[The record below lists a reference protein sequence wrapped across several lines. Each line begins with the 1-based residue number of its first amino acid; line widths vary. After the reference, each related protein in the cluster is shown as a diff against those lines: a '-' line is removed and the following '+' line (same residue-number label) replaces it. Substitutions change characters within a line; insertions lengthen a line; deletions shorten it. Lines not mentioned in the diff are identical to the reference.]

1 MILRKKN
8 ILRKSFVTRKDINKM
23 TEHPYM
29 LSNKTVTIILN
40 GKQFTY
46 TSSQPYF
53 DELKKLLSQPKDK
66 IQWNKVVDIINA
78 EEHLINYT
86 GKNISVCNGRFY
98 YRNQEG
104 TTIELAENAIINRIL
119 DMQNK
124 RKPFDNMLKFLDNLA
139 ANPDIIAI
147 NELYLFLSDCDMPI
161 TDDGHFLAYKK
172 IRKDYTDCYTGTICN
187 KIGSLVTMLREN
199 VDNDRTRTCSNGL
212 HFCAKGYLPHFS
224 SSDDIV
230 VAVKINPADVVSIPA
245 DYNNMKGR
253 CCKYYV
259 VAELDENQSLNDF
272 VSAKTDVQYIVT
284 AENPDNIIVP
294 YKSQENTEKF
304 EKMINTVE
312 QIEEPE
318 EIKEKLDEEV
328 VFVANETPEPE
339 KTDVVINTD
348 DDEETDFAS
357 LDKPYIGT
365 VKGFLKDVG
374 RESRVVNRDYYISTS
389 LGVSL
394 YRFIKTVGDKAFTFI
409 KKISKAVKKD
419 TIKKVS
425 EEPVKKSNL
434 TTEVLFDNGSLKVEK
449 VTNNSD
455 STFWNVHGTV
465 KEFLRKFPK
474 EKRVA
479 NVKMFFFNNA
489 GMKVYRFEGKTSEKV
504 FKQID

>member
-1 MILRKKN
+1 
-8 ILRKSFVTRKDINKM
+8 M

-66 IQWNKVVDIINA
+66 IKWDEVVDIINA

-98 YRNQEG
+98 YRNTEG

-119 DMQNK
+119 DMQSK

-139 ANPDIIAI
+139 ANPDIVAI

-187 KIGSLVTMLREN
+187 KVGTLVTMLRDN

-212 HFCAKGYLPHFS
+212 HFCAKGYLPHFG
-224 SSDDIV
+224 DDDEVI
-230 VAVKINPADVVSIPA
+230 VAVKVNPADVVSIPA
-245 DYNNMKGR
+245 DYHNMKGR
-253 CCKYYV
+253 CCQYYV
-259 VAELDENQSLNDF
+259 VSELNENQSLEDF
-272 VSAKTDVQYIVT
+272 VSVETDVQRVVT
-284 AENPDNIIVP
+284 AENPDNVIIPLTAKKQDFV
-294 YKSQENTEKF
+294 KEENK
-304 EKMINTVE
+304 
-312 QIEEPE
+312 PE
-318 EIKEKLDEEV
+318 ETAD
-328 VFVANETPEPE
+328 
-339 KTDVVINTD
+339 VINTNSD
-348 DDEETDFAS
+348 DETDFAS
-357 LDKPYIGT
+357 LDNPYIGT

-374 RESRVVNRDYYISTS
+374 RESRVVDRDYYISTS

-409 KKISKAVKKD
+409 KKISKAVNKKAE
-419 TIKKVS
+419 KKV
-425 EEPVKKSNL
+425 EKAVEPVKASNKSD
-434 TTEVLFDNGSLKVEK
+434 VLFDNGSLKVEK
-449 VTNNSD
+449 VTEND
-455 STFWNVHGTV
+455 ATYLNVYGTV

-474 EKRVA
+474 EQRIPDI
-479 NVKMFFFNNA
+479 KMFFHNNS
-489 GMKVYRFEGKTSEKV
+489 GTKTYQFVGKTSEKV

>member
-8 ILRKSFVTRKDINKM
+8 ILQKSFVTRKDINKM

-66 IQWNKVVDIINA
+66 IKWNEVVDIINA
-78 EEHLINYT
+78 EEHLINYS
-86 GKNISVCNGRFY
+86 GKNIYVCNGRFY
-98 YRNQEG
+98 YRNTEG

-119 DMQNK
+119 DMQSK
-124 RKPFDNMLKFLDNLA
+124 RKPFDKMLKFLDNLA

-187 KIGSLVTMLREN
+187 KVGTLVTMLRDN

-212 HFCAKGYLPHFS
+212 HFCAKGYLPHFG
-224 SSDDIV
+224 DNDEVI
-230 VAVKINPADVVSIPA
+230 VAVKVNPADVVSIPA
-245 DYNNMKGR
+245 DYHNMKGR

-259 VAELDENQSLNDF
+259 VSELDENQSLEDF
-272 VSAKTDVQYIVT
+272 VSVETDVQRVVT
-284 AENPDNIIVP
+284 AENPDNIIIPLTAKKQDFV
-294 YKSQENTEKF
+294 KEENK
-304 EKMINTVE
+304 
-312 QIEEPE
+312 PE
-318 EIKEKLDEEV
+318 ETAD
-328 VFVANETPEPE
+328 
-339 KTDVVINTD
+339 VINTNSD
-348 DDEETDFAS
+348 NETDFAS

-374 RESRVVNRDYYISTS
+374 RESRVVDRDYYISTS

-409 KKISKAVKKD
+409 KKISKAVNKK
-419 TIKKVS
+419 TEKKV
-425 EEPVKKSNL
+425 EKAVEPVKSSNKSD
-434 TTEVLFDNGSLKVEK
+434 VLFDNGSLKVEK
-449 VTNNSD
+449 VTEND
-455 STFWNVHGTV
+455 ATYLNVYGTV

-474 EKRVA
+474 EQRIPDI
-479 NVKMFFFNNA
+479 KMFFHNNS
-489 GMKVYRFEGKTSEKV
+489 GTKTYQFVGKTSEKV

>member
-8 ILRKSFVTRKDINKM
+8 ILRKSSVTRKDINKM

-66 IQWNKVVDIINA
+66 IKWDEVVDIINA

-98 YRNQEG
+98 YRNTEG

-119 DMQNK
+119 DMQSK

-139 ANPDIIAI
+139 ANPDIVAI

-187 KIGSLVTMLREN
+187 RVGTLVTMLRDN

-212 HFCAKGYLPHFS
+212 HFCAKGYLPHFG
-224 SSDDIV
+224 DDDEVI
-230 VAVKINPADVVSIPA
+230 VAVKVNPADVVSIPA
-245 DYNNMKGR
+245 DYHNMKGR
-253 CCKYYV
+253 CCQYYV
-259 VAELDENQSLNDF
+259 VSELNENQSLEDF
-272 VSAKTDVQYIVT
+272 VSIETDVQRIVT
-284 AENPDNIIVP
+284 AENPNNVIAP
-294 YKSQENTEKF
+294 LTAKKSEE
-304 EKMINTVE
+304 TV
-312 QIEEPE
+312 
-318 EIKEKLDEEV
+318 D
-328 VFVANETPEPE
+328 
-339 KTDVVINTD
+339 VINTNS
-348 DDEETDFAS
+348 DEETDFAS

-374 RESRVVNRDYYISTS
+374 RESRVVDRDYYISTS

-409 KKISKAVKKD
+409 KKISKAVNNKAE
-419 TIKKVS
+419 KKV
-425 EEPVKKSNL
+425 EKAVEPVKASNKSD
-434 TTEVLFDNGSLKVEK
+434 VLFDNGSLKVEK
-449 VTNNSD
+449 VTEND
-455 STFWNVHGTV
+455 ATYLNVYGTV

-474 EKRVA
+474 EQRIPDI
-479 NVKMFFFNNA
+479 KMFFHNNS
-489 GMKVYRFEGKTSEKV
+489 GTKTYQFVGKTSEKV

>member
-1 MILRKKN
+1 
-8 ILRKSFVTRKDINKM
+8 M

-53 DELKKLLSQPKDK
+53 DELKKLLSQPTDK
-66 IQWNKVVDIINA
+66 IKWDEVVDIINA

-98 YRNQEG
+98 YRNTEG

-119 DMQNK
+119 DMQSK

-139 ANPDIIAI
+139 ANPDIVAI

-187 KIGSLVTMLREN
+187 KVGTLVTMLRDN

-212 HFCAKGYLPHFS
+212 HFCAKGYLPHFG
-224 SSDDIV
+224 DDDEVI
-230 VAVKINPADVVSIPA
+230 VAVKVNPADVVSIPA
-245 DYNNMKGR
+245 DYHNMKGR
-253 CCKYYV
+253 CCQYYV
-259 VAELDENQSLNDF
+259 VSELNENQSLEDF
-272 VSAKTDVQYIVT
+272 VSVETDVQRVVT
-284 AENPDNIIVP
+284 AENPDNVIIPLTAKKQDFV
-294 YKSQENTEKF
+294 KEENK
-304 EKMINTVE
+304 
-312 QIEEPE
+312 PE
-318 EIKEKLDEEV
+318 ETAD
-328 VFVANETPEPE
+328 
-339 KTDVVINTD
+339 VINTNSD
-348 DDEETDFAS
+348 DETDFAS
-357 LDKPYIGT
+357 LDNPYIGT

-374 RESRVVNRDYYISTS
+374 RESRVVDRDYYISTS

-409 KKISKAVKKD
+409 KKISKAVNKKAE
-419 TIKKVS
+419 KKV
-425 EEPVKKSNL
+425 EKAVEPVKASNKSD
-434 TTEVLFDNGSLKVEK
+434 VLFDNGSLKVEK
-449 VTNNSD
+449 VTEND
-455 STFWNVHGTV
+455 ATYLNVYGTV

-474 EKRVA
+474 EQRIPDI
-479 NVKMFFFNNA
+479 KMFFHNNS
-489 GMKVYRFEGKTSEKV
+489 GTKTYQFVGKTSEKV

>member
-1 MILRKKN
+1 MILRRKN
-8 ILRKSFVTRKDINKM
+8 FLRMSSVTRKDINKM

-66 IQWNKVVDIINA
+66 IKWNEVVDIINA

-98 YRNQEG
+98 YRNTEG

-119 DMQNK
+119 DMQSK

-187 KIGSLVTMLREN
+187 KVGTVVTMLRDN

-212 HFCAKGYLPHFS
+212 HFCAKGYLPHFG
-224 SSDDIV
+224 DNDEVIV
-230 VAVKINPADVVSIPA
+230 VVKVNPADVVSIPA

-259 VAELDENQSLNDF
+259 VAELNEKQSLEDF
-272 VSAKTDVQYIVT
+272 VSIETDVQRIVT
-284 AENPDNIIVP
+284 AENPNNIIIPLTTKKQDFV
-294 YKSQENTEKF
+294 KEENK
-304 EKMINTVE
+304 
-312 QIEEPE
+312 PE
-318 EIKEKLDEEV
+318 ETAD
-328 VFVANETPEPE
+328 
-339 KTDVVINTD
+339 VINTSSD
-348 DDEETDFAS
+348 DETDFAS
-357 LDKPYIGT
+357 LDNPYIGT

-374 RESRVVNRDYYISTS
+374 RESRVVDRDYYISTS

-409 KKISKAVKKD
+409 KKISKAVNKK
-419 TIKKVS
+419 TKKKV
-425 EEPVKKSNL
+425 EKTVEPVKTSFKSD
-434 TTEVLFDNGSLKVEK
+434 VLFDNGSLSVKK
-449 VTNNSD
+449 VTVNDAIYLDVN
-455 STFWNVHGTV
+455 GTV

-474 EKRVA
+474 EQRVPDI
-479 NVKMFFFNNA
+479 KMFFHNKSGTKTYQFI
-489 GMKVYRFEGKTSEKV
+489 GKTSEKV

>member
-8 ILRKSFVTRKDINKM
+8 ILQESSVTRKDINKM

-53 DELKKLLSQPKDK
+53 DELKKLLSQPTDK
-66 IQWNKVVDIINA
+66 IKWDEVVDIINA

-98 YRNQEG
+98 YRNTEG

-119 DMQNK
+119 DMQSK

-139 ANPDIIAI
+139 ANPDIVAI

-187 KIGSLVTMLREN
+187 KVGTLVTMLRDN

-212 HFCAKGYLPHFS
+212 HFCAKGYLPHFG
-224 SSDDIV
+224 DDDEVI
-230 VAVKINPADVVSIPA
+230 VAVKVNPADVVSIPA
-245 DYNNMKGR
+245 DYHNMKGR
-253 CCKYYV
+253 CCQYYV
-259 VAELDENQSLNDF
+259 VSELNENQSLEDF
-272 VSAKTDVQYIVT
+272 VSVETDVQRVVT
-284 AENPDNIIVP
+284 AENPDNVIIPLTAKKQDFV
-294 YKSQENTEKF
+294 KEENK
-304 EKMINTVE
+304 
-312 QIEEPE
+312 PE
-318 EIKEKLDEEV
+318 ETAD
-328 VFVANETPEPE
+328 
-339 KTDVVINTD
+339 VINTNSD
-348 DDEETDFAS
+348 DETDFAS
-357 LDKPYIGT
+357 LDNPYIGT

-374 RESRVVNRDYYISTS
+374 RESRVVDRDYYISTS

-409 KKISKAVKKD
+409 KKISKAVNKKAE
-419 TIKKVS
+419 KKV
-425 EEPVKKSNL
+425 EKAVEPVKASNKSD
-434 TTEVLFDNGSLKVEK
+434 VLFDNGSLKVEK
-449 VTNNSD
+449 VTEND
-455 STFWNVHGTV
+455 ATYLNVYGTV

-474 EKRVA
+474 EQRIPDI
-479 NVKMFFFNNA
+479 KMFFHNNS
-489 GMKVYRFEGKTSEKV
+489 GTKTYQFVGKTSEKV

>member
-53 DELKKLLSQPKDK
+53 DELKKLLSQPNNK

-98 YRNQEG
+98 YKNTEG

-187 KIGSLVTMLREN
+187 KVGSLVTMLREN

-230 VAVKINPADVVSIPA
+230 VAVKVNPADVVS
-245 DYNNMKGR
+245 
-253 CCKYYV
+253 
-259 VAELDENQSLNDF
+259 S
-272 VSAKTDVQYIVT
+272 
-284 AENPDNIIVP
+284 PD
-294 YKSQENTEKF
+294 
-304 EKMINTVE
+304 
-312 QIEEPE
+312 
-318 EIKEKLDEEV
+318 
-328 VFVANETPEPE
+328 
-339 KTDVVINTD
+339 
-348 DDEETDFAS
+348 
-357 LDKPYIGT
+357 
-365 VKGFLKDVG
+365 
-374 RESRVVNRDYYISTS
+374 
-389 LGVSL
+389 
-394 YRFIKTVGDKAFTFI
+394 
-409 KKISKAVKKD
+409 
-419 TIKKVS
+419 
-425 EEPVKKSNL
+425 
-434 TTEVLFDNGSLKVEK
+434 
-449 VTNNSD
+449 
-455 STFWNVHGTV
+455 
-465 KEFLRKFPK
+465 
-474 EKRVA
+474 
-479 NVKMFFFNNA
+479 
-489 GMKVYRFEGKTSEKV
+489 
-504 FKQID
+504 

>member
-1 MILRKKN
+1 M
-8 ILRKSFVTRKDINKM
+8 SFVKRKDFNKM
-23 TEHPYM
+23 ANEHPYM

-46 TSSQPYF
+46 TNSQSYF
-53 DELKKLLSQPKDK
+53 DELKKLLSKPEDE
-66 IQWNKVVDIINA
+66 IDWDEVINIINA
-78 EEHLINYT
+78 EKHLINYT
-86 GKNISVCNGRFY
+86 GKNIFVCNGRFY

-119 DMQNK
+119 DMQSN

-139 ANPDIIAI
+139 ANPDIVAI
-147 NELYLFLSDCDMPI
+147 SELYLFLSDCDLPI
-161 TDDGHFLAYKK
+161 TDDGYFLAYKK
-172 IRKDYTDCYTGTICN
+172 IKKDYTDCFTGKICN
-187 KIGSLVTMLREN
+187 KVGSLVTMLREN
-199 VDNDRTRTCSNGL
+199 VDNDRTKTCSNGL

-230 VAVKINPADVVSIPA
+230 VVVKINPADVVSIPA

-259 VAELDENQSLNDF
+259 VAELTNNQSLNDF
-272 VSAKTDVQYIVT
+272 VSEKTDVAFIVT

-294 YKSQENTEKF
+294 YKSQENTEEF

-318 EIKEKLDEEV
+318 EIKEKLDEDV
-328 VFVANETPEPE
+328 VFVANVTPKQE
-339 KTDVVINTD
+339 KTDDTINTVD
-348 DDEETDFAS
+348 DKGTDFAS
-357 LDKPYIGT
+357 LNKPYVGT
-365 VKGFLKDVG
+365 VKGFLKDVN
-374 RESRVVNRDYYISTS
+374 RESRVVDRDYYISTS

-409 KKISKAVKKD
+409 KKISKAVNKKAE
-419 TIKKVS
+419 KKVKKAV
-425 EEPVKKSNL
+425 EPVKSSNKSD
-434 TTEVLFDNGSLKVEK
+434 VLFDNGSLKVEK
-449 VTNNSD
+449 VTEND
-455 STFWNVHGTV
+455 ATYLNVYGTV

-474 EKRVA
+474 EQRIPDI
-479 NVKMFFFNNA
+479 KMFFHNNS
-489 GMKVYRFEGKTSEKV
+489 GTKTYQFVGKTSEKV

>member
-8 ILRKSFVTRKDINKM
+8 ILRNSSVTRKDINKM

-53 DELKKLLSQPKDK
+53 DELKKLLSQPTDK
-66 IQWNKVVDIINA
+66 IKWDEVVDIINA

-98 YRNQEG
+98 YRNTEG

-119 DMQNK
+119 DMQSK

-139 ANPDIIAI
+139 ANPDIVAI
-147 NELYLFLSDCDMPI
+147 NELYLFLSDCNMPI

-187 KIGSLVTMLREN
+187 KVGTLVTMLRDN

-212 HFCAKGYLPHFS
+212 HFCAKGYLPHFG
-224 SSDDIV
+224 DDDEVI
-230 VAVKINPADVVSIPA
+230 VAVKVNPADVVSIPA
-245 DYNNMKGR
+245 DYHNMKGR
-253 CCKYYV
+253 CCQYYV
-259 VAELDENQSLNDF
+259 VSELNENQSLEDF
-272 VSAKTDVQYIVT
+272 VSVETDVQRVVT
-284 AENPDNIIVP
+284 AENPDNVIIPLTAKKQDFV
-294 YKSQENTEKF
+294 KEENK
-304 EKMINTVE
+304 
-312 QIEEPE
+312 PE
-318 EIKEKLDEEV
+318 ETAD
-328 VFVANETPEPE
+328 
-339 KTDVVINTD
+339 VINTNID
-348 DDEETDFAS
+348 DETDFAS
-357 LDKPYIGT
+357 LDNPYIGT

-374 RESRVVNRDYYISTS
+374 RESRVVDRDYYISTS

-409 KKISKAVKKD
+409 KKISKAVNKK
-419 TIKKVS
+419 TKKKV
-425 EEPVKKSNL
+425 EKAVEPVKAFNKSD
-434 TTEVLFDNGSLKVEK
+434 VLFDNGSLKVEK
-449 VTNNSD
+449 VTEND
-455 STFWNVHGTV
+455 ATYLNVYGTV

-474 EKRVA
+474 EQRIPDI
-479 NVKMFFFNNA
+479 KMFFHNNS
-489 GMKVYRFEGKTSEKV
+489 GTKTYQFVGKTSEKV

>member
-8 ILRKSFVTRKDINKM
+8 ILRKSSVTRKDINKM

-66 IQWNKVVDIINA
+66 IKWNEVVDIINA

-98 YRNQEG
+98 YRNIEG

-124 RKPFDNMLKFLDNLA
+124 RKPFDKMLKFLDNLA
-139 ANPDIIAI
+139 ANPDIVAI

-187 KIGSLVTMLREN
+187 KVGTLVTMLRDN

-212 HFCAKGYLPHFS
+212 HFCAKGYLPHFG
-224 SSDDIV
+224 DDDEVI
-230 VAVKINPADVVSIPA
+230 VAVKVNPADVVSIPA
-245 DYNNMKGR
+245 DYHNMKGR
-253 CCKYYV
+253 CCQYYV
-259 VAELDENQSLNDF
+259 VSELNENQSLEDF
-272 VSAKTDVQYIVT
+272 VSVETDVQRIVT
-284 AENPDNIIVP
+284 AENPDNVIIPLTAKKQDFV
-294 YKSQENTEKF
+294 KEENKPEETAD
-304 EKMINTVE
+304 MINT
-312 QIEEPE
+312 
-318 EIKEKLDEEV
+318 
-328 VFVANETPEPE
+328 NS
-339 KTDVVINTD
+339 D
-348 DDEETDFAS
+348 DETDFAS
-357 LDKPYIGT
+357 LNKPYIGT

-374 RESRVVNRDYYISTS
+374 RESRVVDRDYYISTS

-409 KKISKAVKKD
+409 KKISKTVNKKAE
-419 TIKKVS
+419 KKV
-425 EEPVKKSNL
+425 EKVVEPVKSSNKSD
-434 TTEVLFDNGSLKVEK
+434 VLFDNGSLKVEK
-449 VTNNSD
+449 VTEHD
-455 STFWNVHGTV
+455 ATYLNVYGTV

-474 EKRVA
+474 EQRIPDI
-479 NVKMFFFNNA
+479 KMFFHNNS
-489 GMKVYRFEGKTSEKV
+489 GTKTYQFVGKTSEKV

>member
-1 MILRKKN
+1 MILRRKN
-8 ILRKSFVTRKDINKM
+8 FLRMSSVTRKDINKM

-66 IQWNKVVDIINA
+66 IKWNEVVDIINA

-98 YRNQEG
+98 YRNTEG

-119 DMQNK
+119 DMQSK

-187 KIGSLVTMLREN
+187 KVGTLVTMLRDN

-212 HFCAKGYLPHFS
+212 HFCAKGYLPHFG
-224 SSDDIV
+224 DNDEVI
-230 VAVKINPADVVSIPA
+230 VAVKVNPADVVSIPA

-259 VAELDENQSLNDF
+259 VAEIDVKQSLEDF
-272 VSAKTDVQYIVT
+272 VSVETDVQRIVT
-284 AENPDNIIVP
+284 AENPNNIIIPSTAKKQDFV
-294 YKSQENTEKF
+294 KEENK
-304 EKMINTVE
+304 
-312 QIEEPE
+312 PE
-318 EIKEKLDEEV
+318 ETAD
-328 VFVANETPEPE
+328 
-339 KTDVVINTD
+339 VINTSSD
-348 DDEETDFAS
+348 DETDFAS
-357 LDKPYIGT
+357 FDNPYIGT

-374 RESRVVNRDYYISTS
+374 REFRVVDRDYYISTS

-409 KKISKAVKKD
+409 KKISKAVNKK
-419 TIKKVS
+419 TKKKV
-425 EEPVKKSNL
+425 EKTVEPVKTSFKSD
-434 TTEVLFDNGSLKVEK
+434 VLFDNGSLSVKK
-449 VTNNSD
+449 VTVNDAIYLDVN
-455 STFWNVHGTV
+455 GTV

-474 EKRVA
+474 EQRVPDI
-479 NVKMFFFNNA
+479 KMFFHNKSGTKTYQFI
-489 GMKVYRFEGKTSEKV
+489 GKTSEKV

>member
-8 ILRKSFVTRKDINKM
+8 ILRKSSVTRKDINKM

-53 DELKKLLSQPKDK
+53 DELKKLLSQPADK
-66 IQWNKVVDIINA
+66 IKWDEVIDIINA

-98 YRNQEG
+98 YRNTEG
-104 TTIELAENAIINRIL
+104 TTIELAENAIISRIL
-119 DMQNK
+119 DMQSK
-124 RKPFDNMLKFLDNLA
+124 RKPFDKMLKFLDNLA
-139 ANPDIIAI
+139 ANPDIVAI

-187 KIGSLVTMLREN
+187 RVGTLVTMLRDN

-212 HFCAKGYLPHFS
+212 HFCAKGYLPHFG
-224 SSDDIV
+224 DNDEVI
-230 VAVKINPADVVSIPA
+230 VAVKVNPADVVSIPA
-245 DYNNMKGR
+245 DYHNMKGR
-253 CCKYYV
+253 CCQYYV
-259 VAELDENQSLNDF
+259 VEELDENQSLEDF
-272 VSAKTDVQYIVT
+272 VSVETDVQRIVT
-284 AENPDNIIVP
+284 AENPDNVIVP
-294 YKSQENTEKF
+294 LTAKKSEE
-304 EKMINTVE
+304 TV
-312 QIEEPE
+312 
-318 EIKEKLDEEV
+318 D
-328 VFVANETPEPE
+328 
-339 KTDVVINTD
+339 VINTNS
-348 DDEETDFAS
+348 DEETDFAS

-374 RESRVVNRDYYISTS
+374 RESRVVDRDYYISTS

-409 KKISKAVKKD
+409 KKISKAVNKKAE
-419 TIKKVS
+419 KKV
-425 EEPVKKSNL
+425 EKAVEPVKAFNKSD
-434 TTEVLFDNGSLKVEK
+434 VLFDNGSLKVEK
-449 VTNNSD
+449 VTEND
-455 STFWNVHGTV
+455 ATYLNVYGTV

-474 EKRVA
+474 EQRIPDI
-479 NVKMFFFNNA
+479 KMFFHNNS
-489 GMKVYRFEGKTSEKV
+489 GTKTYQFVGKTSEKV